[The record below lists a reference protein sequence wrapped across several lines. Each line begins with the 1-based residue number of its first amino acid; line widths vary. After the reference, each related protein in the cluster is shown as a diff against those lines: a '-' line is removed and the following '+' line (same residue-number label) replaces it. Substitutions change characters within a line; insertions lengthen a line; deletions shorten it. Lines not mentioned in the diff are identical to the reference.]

1 MFVYWQTPEVIG
13 HAPIK
18 PTGEHTNVGRN
29 ASIKRFSATSSGQ
42 PFELF
47 ETKRS
52 RLPVIVELLAS
63 PWIVNASQLTR
74 GDGSC
79 AAKHAQEPVEVV
91 WDAVRQYPSSFSRA
105 GRTYRID
112 AIVQV
117 WATERAWW
125 DPRKR
130 VSRRFWRVLSRG
142 GVYDLTY
149 DRTSGSWLLIGI
161 QD

>member
-1 MFVYWQTPEVIG
+1 ML
-13 HAPIK
+13 IK
-18 PTGEHTNVGRN
+18 PTGEHRNVGRN
-29 ASIKRFSATSSGQ
+29 ASIKHYSATSPGQ

-63 PWIVNASQLTR
+63 PWIVRASELAR
-74 GDGSC
+74 ADGSG
-79 AAKHAQEPVEVV
+79 AAKRTAEPVEVV
-91 WDAVRQYPSSFSRA
+91 WDTARQYPSAFTRA

-117 WATERAWW
+117 WAAERAWW

-142 GVYDLTY
+142 GVYDLAY
-149 DRTSGSWLLIGI
+149 DRTSDSWLLIGI